1 MDYGTLCSH
10 YLEKEDTPCMSYLQ
24 RDFFGVH
31 MKSDLK
37 PFKKVVNNGY
47 TILTQDESLIRDLE
61 WNEKYHNG
69 IIDWF
74 LFRQGKTI
82 LFSTN
87 GKAYGCT
94 CFSYGSFVELV
105 EFKNTDFLDED

>member
-10 YLEKEDTPCMSYLQ
+10 YLEKADTPCMSYMQ
-24 RDFFGVH
+24 HDFFGVP

-37 PFKKVVNNGY
+37 PYKKVVNNGY
-47 TILTQDESLIRDLE
+47 TIMTSDESLICDLE
-61 WNEKYHNG
+61 WNENHHNG

-74 LFRQGKTI
+74 LFKIGKTI

-87 GKAYGCT
+87 GKVYGCT
-94 CFSYGSFVELV
+94 EFGYGSFVKLT
-105 EFKNTDFLDED
+105 EFKNTDFLEEM

>member
-10 YLEKEDTPCMSYLQ
+10 YLEKEETPCISYMQ
-24 RDFFGVH
+24 KDFFGVP
-31 MKSDLK
+31 MKSEMK
-37 PFKKVVNNGY
+37 PYKKVINNGY
-47 TILTQDESLIRDLE
+47 TIMTQEESLIRDLE

-74 LFRQGKTI
+74 LFRKGKTI

-87 GKAYGCT
+87 DKVYGCT
-94 CFSYGSFVELV
+94 GFVYGSLVELT
-105 EFKNTDFLDED
+105 EFVNTDFLDEE